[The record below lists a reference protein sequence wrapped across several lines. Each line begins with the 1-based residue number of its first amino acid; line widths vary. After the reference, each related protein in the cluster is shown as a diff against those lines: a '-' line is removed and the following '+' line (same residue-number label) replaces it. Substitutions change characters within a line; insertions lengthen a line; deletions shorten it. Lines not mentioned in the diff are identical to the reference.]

1 MYRESGWNPPRGRQY
16 HTSEDRPGRGETTYS
31 GVMDCT
37 TFVASFT
44 DYLDGALSQEE
55 GRAMEAHLAQ
65 CGSCL
70 RYKNVVEHGRS
81 VLLTLP
87 VPELGDDFSSR
98 LEHRLF
104 WAADEVPA
112 SDDVAS
118 RAPALAVLG
127 IAVLLT
133 VVAWAPFLIGGSPV
147 VQLEPI
153 VVDHAP
159 SSLARIPATW
169 AGQAD
174 PSQGLDEGEERLWED
189 LRLYEFS
196 PLSRRY
202 PETART
208 RQVGLE
214 TGR

>member
-1 MYRESGWNPPRGRQY
+1 
-16 HTSEDRPGRGETTYS
+16 
-31 GVMDCT
+31 MDCT
-37 TFVASFT
+37 TFVAHFT
-44 DYLDGALSQEE
+44 DYLDGALSHAE
-55 GRAMEAHLAQ
+55 GRAMEDHLES

-81 VLLTLP
+81 VLQSLP
-87 VPELGDDFSSR
+87 VPELAEDFSSE
-98 LEHRLF
+98 LQNRLF
-104 WAADEVPA
+104 RFAEVAP

-133 VVAWAPFLIGGSPV
+133 VVAWAPLLIGGSPV
-147 VQLEPI
+147 VQLQPI

-159 SSLARIPATW
+159 AALRPIPATL
-169 AGQAD
+169 AGQSG
-174 PSQGLDEGEERLWED
+174 PSDGLDDGDSRLWED
-189 LRLYEFS
+189 MRLYEFS

-202 PETART
+202 PETVRT

>member
-1 MYRESGWNPPRGRQY
+1 
-16 HTSEDRPGRGETTYS
+16 
-31 GVMDCT
+31 MDCT
-37 TFVASFT
+37 TFVAHFT
-44 DYLDGALSQEE
+44 DYLDGALTHAE
-55 GRAMEAHLAQ
+55 GRAMEEHLES

-81 VLLTLP
+81 VLQSLP
-87 VPELGDDFSSR
+87 APELAEDFSSK
-98 LEHRLF
+98 LESRLF
-104 WAADEVPA
+104 RSAEIDP

-127 IAVLLT
+127 IAIVLT
-133 VVAWAPFLIGGSPV
+133 VVAWAPLLIGGSPV
-147 VQLEPI
+147 VQLQPI

-159 SSLARIPATW
+159 APLRPLPTALAR
-169 AGQAD
+169 QSD
-174 PSQGLDEGEERLWED
+174 PSEGLGEGDSRLWED
-189 LRLYEFS
+189 MRLYEFS

>member
-1 MYRESGWNPPRGRQY
+1 
-16 HTSEDRPGRGETTYS
+16 
-31 GVMDCT
+31 MDCT
-37 TFVASFT
+37 TFVSRFT
-44 DYLDGALSQEE
+44 DYLDGALTRQDS
-55 GRAMEAHLAQ
+55 RAMEEHLAG

-70 RYKNVVEHGRS
+70 RYKNVVEQGRS
-81 VLLTLP
+81 VLLSIP
-87 VPELGDDFSSR
+87 GPELGDDFSSR

-104 WAADEVPA
+104 RAADVAP

-133 VVAWAPFLIGGSPV
+133 VVAWAPLLLGGSPV
-147 VQLEPI
+147 VHLEPI

-159 SSLARIPATW
+159 RPAPRIPTTL
-169 AGQAD
+169 AGRPAD
-174 PSQGLDEGEERLWED
+174 SSRELGQVDSGIYTRIWED
-189 LRLYEFS
+189 LLLYEYS

-202 PETART
+202 QETARA
-208 RQVGLE
+208 RQVGFE

>member
-1 MYRESGWNPPRGRQY
+1 
-16 HTSEDRPGRGETTYS
+16 
-31 GVMDCT
+31 MDCT
-37 TFVASFT
+37 TFVSRFT
-44 DYLDGALSQEE
+44 DYLDGVLSRDE
-55 GRAMEAHLAQ
+55 GLAMEGHLER

-81 VLLTLP
+81 VLLSLP
-87 VPELGDDFSSR
+87 APELCEDFSSK

-104 WAADEVPA
+104 RAADGLSP
-112 SDDVAS
+112 SDAVAS
-118 RAPALAVLG
+118 RAPALAVFG

-133 VVAWAPFLIGGSPV
+133 VVAWAPFLRGGSPL

-159 SSLARIPATW
+159 TSHQPIPTLLAGRRDPA
-169 AGQAD
+169 QD
-174 PSQGLDEGEERLWED
+174 LGEVDSRLWED
-189 LRLYEFS
+189 LTLYEFS

-202 PETART
+202 PESARA
-208 RQVGLE
+208 RQVGLQ

>member
-1 MYRESGWNPPRGRQY
+1 
-16 HTSEDRPGRGETTYS
+16 
-31 GVMDCT
+31 MDCT
-37 TFVASFT
+37 TFVSRFT
-44 DYLDGALSQEE
+44 DYLDGVLTRQES
-55 GRAMEAHLAQ
+55 RAMEEHLSG

-70 RYKNVVEHGRS
+70 RYKSVVEQGRS
-81 VLLTLP
+81 VLLSLP

-104 WAADEVPA
+104 RTADVAP

-127 IAVLLT
+127 IAILLT
-133 VVAWAPFLIGGSPV
+133 VVAWAPLILGSSPV
-147 VQLEPI
+147 VQLDPI

-159 SSLARIPATW
+159 AAAPRIPAIL
-169 AGQAD
+169 AGARVD
-174 PSQGLDEGEERLWED
+174 PSEGLGETTYSRIWED
-189 LRLYEFS
+189 LLLYEYS

-202 PETART
+202 QETARA
-208 RQVGLE
+208 RQVGFE

>member
-1 MYRESGWNPPRGRQY
+1 
-16 HTSEDRPGRGETTYS
+16 
-31 GVMDCT
+31 MDCT
-37 TFVASFT
+37 TFVARFT
-44 DYLDGALSQEE
+44 DYLDGAFTPAEE
-55 GRAMEAHLAQ
+55 RAMEEHLEG

-81 VLLTLP
+81 VLLSLP
-87 VPELGDDFSSR
+87 SPELRDDFSSR
-98 LEHRLF
+98 LEHRLLHV
-104 WAADEVPA
+104 ADEQVLP
-112 SDDVAS
+112 DEVAS

-133 VVAWAPFLIGGSPV
+133 VVAWSPLLLGGAPV

-159 SSLARIPATW
+159 IQMPLRTLPAGLSGGPTS
-169 AGQAD
+169 D
-174 PSQGLDEGEERLWED
+174 PDGLPELDRQLWD
-189 LRLYEFS
+189 DTRLYEYS

-202 PETART
+202 QGTART
-208 RQVGLE
+208 RQVGLA

>member
-1 MYRESGWNPPRGRQY
+1 
-16 HTSEDRPGRGETTYS
+16 
-31 GVMDCT
+31 MDCT

-44 DYLDGALSQEE
+44 DYLDGALSQED
-55 GRAMEAHLAQ
+55 GRAMEAHLER

-81 VLLTLP
+81 VLLSLP

-104 WAADEVPA
+104 RAADDVAP

-127 IAVLLT
+127 IAMLLT
-133 VVAWAPFLIGGSPV
+133 VVAWAPLLIGGSPV

-159 SSLARIPATW
+159 TPLPRLRATW
-169 AGQAD
+169 AGPVD
-174 PSQGLDEGEERLWED
+174 RSDGLDEADSRLWED
-189 LRLYEFS
+189 LTLYEFS

-202 PETART
+202 QETART